1 MPTKEEIKDFSLL
14 IEELSTR
21 LRCNRMDAILQ
32 HCKDT
37 GLEIEVASTLI
48 SSALKAKIKEEAQE
62 NNMLK
67 KTSKLPL

>member
-1 MPTKEEIKDFSLL
+1 MPTKDEIKKFSLM
-14 IEELSTR
+14 IEQLASN
-21 LRCNRMDAILQ
+21 LQCNRMDAILE

-48 SSALKAKIKEEAQE
+48 SPALKAKIKDEAQE
-62 NNMLK
+62 LNLIK

>member
-1 MPTKEEIKDFSLL
+1 MPTKDEIKDFSMM
-14 IEELSTR
+14 IEELCIK

-32 HCKDT
+32 HCKET

-67 KTSKLPL
+67 KTSKLPI